1 MLMWMRVVIGVLSAT
16 VLWGAPNL
24 ARVPLTFEPG
34 AGTSEFIAHTGV
46 LSVVLTP
53 VGARLEHGSMRLFG
67 ANSHAA
73 AVPEDLLSSYSNYL
87 IDPDPQKWRTH
98 VPNYRRVR
106 YQSIYPGI
114 DVIYYGNPRELEF
127 DFVVAPGAD
136 ARRIRLALSS
146 PDLRIR
152 LPRIYQNNYALQGR
166 VIRHGNHVTFDVPA
180 YDHSQPLVID
190 PVLSYAA
197 VFGGGGSDEGR
208 AIAVDSTGAS
218 YVAGTAGSS
227 NFPVVNGKS
236 TQQGNS
242 FVAKLSPAGDALVY
256 STYLS
261 LPGGIF
267 PLGGGPGN
275 IAIDSSGSVYFAG
288 PFFTPPNVSGPPV
301 VARAPWAVPRWRSSR
316 ALCGQ
321 TELRRNV
328 ADLLRMYRRLHIRG
342 P

>member
-1 MLMWMRVVIGVLSAT
+1 MGHCSADRSELHVRYSRRQLDILYSHAYADARRNRCSVGYGTLRT
-16 VLWGAPNL
+16 VHRP

-106 YQSIYPGI
+106 YQSIYPGNF

-152 LPRIYQNNYALQGR
+152 LPRIYQNNYAIQGR

-180 YDHSQPLVID
+180 YDHSKPLVID

-197 VFGGGGSDEGR
+197 VFGGGGPDEGR
-208 AIAVDSTGAS
+208 AIAVDSTGSAYVVGSAS
-218 YVAGTAGSS
+218 DS

-242 FVAKLSPAGDALVY
+242 FVAKLRV
-256 STYLS
+256 
-261 LPGGIF
+261 
-267 PLGGGPGN
+267 
-275 IAIDSSGSVYFAG
+275 
-288 PFFTPPNVSGPPV
+288 
-301 VARAPWAVPRWRSSR
+301 
-316 ALCGQ
+316 
-321 TELRRNV
+321 
-328 ADLLRMYRRLHIRG
+328 
-342 P
+342 